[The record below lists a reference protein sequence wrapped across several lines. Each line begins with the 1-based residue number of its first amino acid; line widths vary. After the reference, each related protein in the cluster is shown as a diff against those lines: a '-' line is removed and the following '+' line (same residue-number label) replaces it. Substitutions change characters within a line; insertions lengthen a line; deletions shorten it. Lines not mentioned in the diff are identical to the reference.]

1 MTNILISACL
11 LTREAMEEVRRH
23 LPEGEL
29 PVLPSDW
36 PYRYDGNSK
45 ALPDERLA
53 RWAEEGRL
61 IPVCPEVMGGLPVP
75 REPSEISDGRVIS
88 RAGADVTAEYVRG
101 AELALAF
108 AKEHDASIAILK
120 QGSPSCG
127 SREIYDGTFSGRKI
141 PGRGVA
147 ALALTEAGMTVFDEA
162 ELDRAEALI
171 VKNESRK

>member
-1 MTNILISACL
+1 
-11 LTREAMEEVRRH
+11 MEEALSR
-23 LPEGEL
+23 LPEAERL
-29 PVLPSDW
+29 VSLCDW

-61 IPVCPEVMGGLPVP
+61 VPICPEVMGGLPVP
-75 REPSEISDGRVIS
+75 RDPSEIRCGRVIS
-88 RAGADVTAEYVRG
+88 RSGVDVTEEYNCG
-101 AELALAF
+101 AEEVLKLARELAC
-108 AKEHDASIAILK
+108 EPGGVVTILK

-147 ALALTEAGMTVFDEA
+147 AEMLAEAGLTVFDET

-171 VKNESRK
+171 AKNESRR